1 MKFTTNR
8 DTMLQAIS
16 IAQDVINNK
25 SYVSILSNVLL
36 ETAEGKVIVKS
47 TNSQVSIITYFGAEI
62 LEEGTTTIFC
72 DKLMSVISSLPPGL
86 VEVYTKDRVV
96 NIKPVEKK
104 VSFKINSLASDKFPI
119 IDRFKVDT
127 AFSIKAKDFKSLI
140 KNCIFAVASDPVRY
154 FLTGCFLCHLDGKL
168 TMVATDGR
176 RMSFSGTEGNY
187 PEVASIIPTKILSM
201 ILKFCSDDE
210 DLFMNIDKQS
220 IAIKSNDIEFSSSLI
235 DGQYPKWQKVLPD
248 SLNSSVTV
256 AKKDLEDALKTAG
269 VMLQKDNRIHVF
281 ISDGKMELATSPDNE
296 LGSATEE
303 ISAIYTGEPAELI
316 LQASFLSDV
325 IKVINADD
333 IKIEFTANEDKKILR
348 AILIKGSDT
357 SDADYTHV
365 IMPMSC

>member
-16 IAQDVINNK
+16 VAQDVINNK

-47 TNSQVSIITYFGAEI
+47 TNSQVSIITCFGADI

-72 DKLMSVISSLPPGL
+72 DKLMSVLSSLPPGQ
-86 VEVYTKDRVV
+86 VEVYTKEKVV

-154 FLTGCFLCHLDGKL
+154 FLTGCFLSINNGKL

-176 RMSFSGTEGNY
+176 RMSFTGIDGKY
-187 PEVASIIPTKILSM
+187 PEINPSIIPVKILSM

-210 DLFMNIDKQS
+210 ELFINIDKQS
-220 IAIKSNDIEFSSSLI
+220 IAIKSNDIEFTSSLI
-235 DGQYPKWQKVLPD
+235 DGQYPKWQKVLPEGLD
-248 SLNSSVTV
+248 HSVTV

-269 VMLQKDNRIHVF
+269 VMLQKDNRVQIY
-281 ISDGKMELATSPDNE
+281 ISDGRIEITSPDNE
-296 LGSATEE
+296 LGSAKEE
-303 ISAIYTGEPAELI
+303 ISAVYSGEPVELI

-325 IKVINADD
+325 IKVIDADD
-333 IKIEFTANEDKKILR
+333 ITIDFTANSDNKVLK
-348 AILIKGSDT
+348 AILIKESNL